1 MLRSPARWR
10 GAGVRAGAGLS
21 EAIHFVATPALTP
34 TLSQGERGYTGS
46 KLKVQRNIAT
56 PTRAAP

>member
-1 MLRSPARWR
+1 MLPSPASGR
-10 GAGVRAGAGLS
+10 GAGVRAGAGNS

-34 TLSQGERGYTGS
+34 TLAQREREYTGS

-56 PTRAAP
+56 PIRAAP